1 MATPPGTDTIA
12 TGNGCA
18 SWLVTVR
25 PAMMPTAEP
34 TTASLS
40 LAGPEEIR
48 RRVVADPRHVDV
60 IVESSNTDIS
70 KTSASAVEV
79 GIR

>member
-1 MATPPGTDTIA
+1 MWFTT

-34 TTASLS
+34 NTTSLNQWRF
-40 LAGPEEIR
+40 AGKR
-48 RRVVADPRHVDV
+48 DVATYDA
-60 IVESSNTDIS
+60 
-70 KTSASAVEV
+70 KM
-79 GIR
+79 